1 LRRAASCDAA
11 DTGGFAGWRLV
22 EATPSRVV
30 SAWVP
35 RFDRWKPGTTAP
47 TIEVTPG
54 DLADVNETL
63 EQLRRA
69 SIQVGALNFALVYA
83 LMGPSPISGFDSV
96 EQLLPEI
103 TGEFTVLADGSW
115 RIHGANEDA

>member
-1 LRRAASCDAA
+1 M
-11 DTGGFAGWRLV
+11 
-22 EATPSRVV
+22 EA
-30 SAWVP
+30 
-35 RFDRWKPGTTAP
+35 GTTAP